1 MTSSDLAG
9 PADRARRVALQ
20 AHDGQVDKA
29 GAPYITHPAR
39 VAARVRDAGGGVRAE
54 AVAWLHD
61 VVEDC
66 GVTLDDLRGQGFDD
80 GVVAA
85 VDALT
90 RRDGVPA
97 EAYYARIAADPLA
110 LAVKLADVAD
120 NADPAR
126 LALLD
131 PATRTRLEDKYA
143 AARRALALPPPPRP
157 PA

>member
-1 MTSSDLAG
+1 MTSTDLA
-9 PADRARRVALQ
+9 RRIARQ

-39 VAARVRDAGGGVRAE
+39 VAARVRDGGGDPRAE

-66 GVTLDDLRGQGFDD
+66 GVPLDDLRGHGFDD

-97 EAYYARIAADPLA
+97 QAYYTRIAADPLA
-110 LAVKLADVAD
+110 LAVKLADIAD

-131 PATRTRLEDKYA
+131 PATRSRLEAKYA
-143 AARRALALPPPPRP
+143 AALRALSAPPLPPP
-157 PA
+157 

>member
-1 MTSSDLAG
+1 MSSPDLA
-9 PADRARRVALQ
+9 RRIAQL

-39 VAARVRDAGGGVRAE
+39 VAARVRDAGGDPRAE

-66 GVTLDDLRGQGFDD
+66 GVTLDDLRDHGFDQ

-90 RRDGVPA
+90 RRDGVPS
-97 EAYYARIAADPLA
+97 EAYYARIATDPLA
-110 LAVKLADVAD
+110 LAVKLADIAD

-131 PATRTRLEDKYA
+131 RATRRRLEDKYA
-143 AARRALALPPPPRP
+143 TALRALGPSPR
-157 PA
+157 